1 MGRFFLYALLAW
13 IAYFLVK
20 KIGKELFTPTSA
32 RNDTPAPSETELI
45 RDPECGAY
53 FMKQKGVKG
62 VVEGKVVYFC
72 SEQCYVTYLE
82 RRRIQK

>member
-1 MGRFFLYALLAW
+1 MGRFFIYALLAW

-20 KIGKELFTPTSA
+20 KIGKELFSTSSA
-32 RNDTPAPSETELI
+32 RNDKPAASETELI

-62 VVEGKVVYFC
+62 VVEGKVIYFC
-72 SEQCYVTYLE
+72 SEQCYVMHLE
-82 RRRIQK
+82 KRRIQK

>member
-1 MGRFFLYALLAW
+1 MARFFLFAILAW

-20 KIGKELFTPTSA
+20 KIGRELFSQSRPMDNTPGA
-32 RNDTPAPSETELI
+32 SETELI

-62 VVEGKVVYFC
+62 VVEGKVIYFC
-72 SEQCYVTYLE
+72 SEQCYDMHLQK
-82 RRRIQK
+82 RRIQK

>member
-1 MGRFFLYALLAW
+1 MGRFFIYALLAW

-20 KIGKELFTPTSA
+20 KIGKELFSPSSA

-62 VVEGKVVYFC
+62 VVEGKVIYFC
-72 SEQCYVTYLE
+72 SEQCYVMHLE
-82 RRRIQK
+82 KRRIQK

>member
-1 MGRFFLYALLAW
+1 MGRFFIYALLAW

-20 KIGKELFTPTSA
+20 KIGKELFAPSSA
-32 RNDTPAPSETELI
+32 RNDTPTSSETELI

-62 VVEGKVVYFC
+62 VVDGKVIYFC
-72 SEQCYVTYLE
+72 SEQCYDMHIE

>member
-1 MGRFFLYALLAW
+1 MGRFFIYALLAW

-20 KIGKELFTPTSA
+20 KIGKEFFSPSSA

-62 VVEGKVVYFC
+62 VVEGEVIYFC
-72 SEQCYVTYLE
+72 SEQCYVMHLE
-82 RRRIQK
+82 KRRLQK